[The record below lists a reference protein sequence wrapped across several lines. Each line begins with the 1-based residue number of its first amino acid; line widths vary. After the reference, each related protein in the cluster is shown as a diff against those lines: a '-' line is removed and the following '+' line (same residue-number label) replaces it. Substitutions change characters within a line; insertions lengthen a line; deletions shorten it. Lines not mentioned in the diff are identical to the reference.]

1 MVYTRDKQSVAVRFD
16 KYVVSMI
23 KTFHE
28 FLRSSTNV
36 LSNNMYSEI
45 DNTVKLLSPLI
56 KNDKIVILVADKNPA
71 LLHLIVTTS
80 GKLKIFSKKV
90 CNKVNNRNHRY
101 CPERIKA
108 FPGFSLQTFKKIRTL
123 LSNASSF

>member
-1 MVYTRDKQSVAVRFD
+1 MVYIRDKQSVAVRFD
-16 KYVVSMI
+16 KYVDVSMI

-28 FLRSSTNV
+28 FLRSSTNI

-56 KNDKIVILVADKNPA
+56 KNDKIVILVADK
-71 LLHLIVTTS
+71 LHLIVTTS

-90 CNKVNNRNHRY
+90 CNKVN
-101 CPERIKA
+101 
-108 FPGFSLQTFKKIRTL
+108 T
-123 LSNASSF
+123 